1 MEKLLAF
8 FGEWKGTPY
17 KWGGVT
23 KKGIDCSG
31 FVLKAIES
39 PLREIVFNAG
49 GEASVVVNAV
59 LAGKGNYGFNAAN
72 DTYGDMLE
80 LGILDPTK
88 VTRTALQNAA
98 SVSSLLLTTEAMIAD
113 APKDESGAG
122 GGMPDMGG
130 MGGMGGMGM

>member
-1 MEKLLAF
+1 MLHKLF
-8 FGEWKGTPY
+8 FFNSSTADHATIIVER
-17 KWGGVT
+17 GGFL
-23 KKGIDCSG
+23 G
-31 FVLKAIES
+31 FNDQSNGAQATVIN
-39 PLREIVFNAG
+39 NAG

-72 DTYGDMLE
+72 DSYGDMLE

-98 SVSSLLLTTEAMIAD
+98 SVSSLLLTTEAMVAD
-113 APKDESGAG
+113 APKDEAGAGG